1 MSSTIAAAFN
11 RRGSNNSN
19 KSASASDEKAQAP
32 SSHPTEPVVR
42 HDIVGED
49 DGSEQDDDARL
60 ASMGYKSEFKREFRS
75 LSTFSFA
82 MAIMGLVSSVITT
95 FNTPLLSG
103 GGPSVIWTW
112 LIGSIMNMTLGVSI
126 GELVSAFPSCGGLYS
141 ASGYL
146 VPKRYSKI
154 VAYGVG
160 WANGLG
166 QIAGISGSAYGLS
179 SMIMA
184 WAYVITD
191 GRFVA
196 TTGEIV
202 GLYIGIMI
210 IAGVIN
216 SFPTSWLARLTASYV
231 FVNLITTCVIA
242 ILVLART
249 PSSEYLSGKE
259 AFVNISGSSGWSKS
273 LAFLIGLQMV
283 QFVMTDYD
291 ATAHISEE
299 VSRAAVAAPVAIV
312 QAVFVT
318 GLMGFFLNICL
329 VFAMGDVASTDISTW
344 PGELAVAQIMLNRG
358 GKVAFLV
365 VWPFACAVAF
375 FVVITA
381 VQANARTFFALARDR
396 AIPGFFAV
404 VEKRTKVTINAV
416 WLVVLGNII
425 LIQLAWINYTAIA
438 AIFSLAALGMDLSYW
453 VPILGRTI
461 FADHPDVRF
470 RERKGPFYLGEGLFG
485 NAIRWVCIFWTLFEC
500 IVLSIPTTTPVTA
513 LSMNWAAVV
522 FGGVM
527 VIAFAVYAL
536 GGRKF
541 YIAPGSHR
549 AASGDT
555 MQTTSSG
562 ESTQEKM

>member
-1 MSSTIAAAFN
+1 MSSTIAAAFG
-11 RRGSNNSN
+11 RRGSNTSNS
-19 KSASASDEKAQAP
+19 EKDHSQYP
-32 SSHPTEPVVR
+32 SGDPVVR
-42 HDIVGED
+42 HNPVGED
-49 DGSEQDDDARL
+49 DSSEQDDDARL
-60 ASMGYKSEFKREFRS
+60 AQMGYKSEFKREFRS

-112 LIGSIMNMTLGVSI
+112 FIGSVMNMTLGVSI

-154 VAYGVG
+154 TAYGVG

-196 TTGEIV
+196 STGEIV
-202 GLYIGIMI
+202 GLYIGIMV

-249 PSSEYLSGKE
+249 PSGEYTSGAD
-259 AFVNISGSSGWSKS
+259 AFVNISGASGWSKS

-299 VSRAAVAAPVAIV
+299 VSRAAIAAPVAIV

-318 GLMGFFLNICL
+318 GLMGFFLNIAL
-329 VFAMGDVASTDISTW
+329 VFAMGDVASTDITTW
-344 PGELAVAQIMLNRG
+344 PGELAVAQILLNRG

-396 AIPGFFAV
+396 AIPGWFAI

-416 WLVVLGNII
+416 WLVVLANII

-453 VPILGRTI
+453 VPIVGRTI
-461 FADHPDVRF
+461 FADHPEVRF
-470 RERKGPFYLGEGLFG
+470 REQKGPFYLGEGLFG
-485 NAIRWVCIFWTLFEC
+485 QFIRWTCIVWTLFEC
-500 IVLSIPTTTPVTA
+500 IVLAIPSTTPVTA
-513 LSMNWAAVV
+513 MSMNWSSVV

-527 VIAFAVYAL
+527 ILAFGAYAVAGHRY
-536 GGRKF
+536 
-541 YIAPGSHR
+541 YIAPGSQR
-549 AASGDT
+549 VPSNDT
-555 MQTTSSG
+555 MQSQSPSEG
-562 ESTQEKM
+562 SQVSNQEKL